1 MPQDLKLKIK
11 GLYTSYN
18 DLSEVPDGALLKARN
33 IDILQDSM
41 ASPRRGFDQLTGA
54 FDDTDE
60 RALQLEEFGDKLIA
74 YTDDNKLYY
83 YDSSTWNNITGTY
96 SPPDASTRLRF
107 SKANQNLYF
116 TTSAGVFKLDVFN
129 GTPVLAGAFKA
140 LDLDLSITNT
150 TATWLAVDFR
160 VAYRSVLGYKDAN
173 ENLILGAP
181 SQRNSI
187 KNTTAGGR
195 EVTAINRLPT
205 GVTTDYFV
213 QLYRSAQ
220 IDNTS
225 TATEPS
231 DELQLVYEIQLTSTD
246 ISNGYV
252 TIVDI
257 IDDAL
262 RGAVIYTAGTQ
273 EGLAQQNERPPY
285 CKDITEFKGF
295 TFFANLEFI
304 HRYSFTIIST
314 TALSNDEIITIDGI
328 AYTAK
333 GSETIASGF
342 FFLETTD
349 PSPAVNIRTTAE
361 SLVRVIN
368 GYASSTVW
376 AFYISSSNDLPGK
389 ILIEDRTLGTAGF
402 AVTSDAASTW
412 TSPVLPSSGTTES
425 SSNDAALSGIAF
437 SKQNQPE
444 AAPLPNIFFAGSKD
458 EPITR
463 ILSIKDSL
471 FVLKDDGI
479 FKIFGQNANDFSLTE
494 FDKTVKLLAP
504 ESAVVLANS
513 IFCLTDQGIVS
524 ISETGVSIRSR
535 PIEQNILSLIANIG
549 ALITTDGFGVAYN
562 QDRKYY
568 LFLPTTTA
576 DTYPTQA
583 FVYNLFTDTWVRH
596 VLNAKCGFVDNDGQL
611 YLGDAT
617 SEYLLSE
624 RKNYSFLDYVDFG
637 FTTTISTI
645 TDTVLTIASGTDNTA
660 RGDIIFQTSALFAT
674 ITAVDTVAGTIT
686 IDTDPGLTLAACTIL
701 NAIDTEIQWAPIV
714 TGNAGVQKQFYSA
727 KLLFKTQ
734 FNGDGNFTFESGLSA
749 TKDSVLVDG
758 GNSALWGLFNW
769 GESPWGGDFARK
781 ENRQWVP
788 RGKQRASL
796 ILVGF
801 EHSWGYSP
809 WELVGVTLFSSLGGG
824 ETVR

>member
-33 IDILQDSM
+33 IDILQDSL
-41 ASPRRGFDQLTGA
+41 ATPRRGFDQLTGA
-54 FDDTDE
+54 FSDPDE
-60 RALQLEEFGDKLIA
+60 RALQIEEFGDKLIA

-116 TTSAGVFKLDVFN
+116 TTSAGVYKLDVYN

-140 LDLDLSITNT
+140 LDLELSITNT
-150 TATWLAVDFR
+150 LATWLADDFR
-160 VAYRSVLGYKDAN
+160 VAYRAVLGYKDAN
-173 ENLILGAP
+173 DNLILGAP
-181 SQRNSI
+181 SQRSSI
-187 KNTTAGGR
+187 KNTAGAGR
-195 EVTAINRLPT
+195 EVTAVNRLPT
-205 GVTTDYFV
+205 GVTTDYFL
-213 QLYRSAQ
+213 QLYRSSQ
-220 IDNTS
+220 IDNSATS
-225 TATEPS
+225 TEPS
-231 DELQLVYEIQLTSTD
+231 DELQLVYEVQLTSTD
-246 ISNGYV
+246 ITNGYATV
-252 TIVDI
+252 VDI
-257 IDDAL
+257 VDDAL

-273 EGLAQQNERPPY
+273 QGLAQQNERPPY
-285 CKDITEFKGF
+285 CKDLTEFKGF
-295 TFFANLEFI
+295 TFFANLEFV
-304 HRYSFTIIST
+304 HRYNFTVIST
-314 TALSNDEIITIDGI
+314 SALANDEIITIDSI

-333 GSETIASGF
+333 ASETIASGF
-342 FFLETTD
+342 FLRQTSGSIAE
-349 PSPAVNIRTTAE
+349 NIRATAE

-376 AFYISSSNDLPGK
+376 AFYTSGPNDIPGK

-412 TSPVLPSSGTTES
+412 TSPVLPSSGTTQS
-425 SSNDAALSGIAF
+425 SENDKALNGISF

-458 EPITR
+458 EPINR
-463 ILSIKDSL
+463 IISIKDSL

-479 FKIFGQNANDFSLTE
+479 FKIFGQNANDFSITE
-494 FDKTVKLLAP
+494 FDKTVRLIAP
-504 ESAVVLANS
+504 ESAVVLANN
-513 IFCLTDQGIVS
+513 IFCLTDQGVVS

-535 PIEQNILSLIANIG
+535 PIEQNILSLVSNTLA
-549 ALITTDGFGVAYN
+549 TTTTEAFGVAYN

-568 LFLPTTTA
+568 IFLPTTSA

-596 VLNAKCGFVDNDGQL
+596 VLSVKCGFVDGDGFL

-617 SEYLLSE
+617 SEYLLKE
-624 RKNYSFLDYVDFG
+624 RKNYSFLDYVDYG
-637 FTTTISTI
+637 FATTISTI
-645 TDTVLTIASGTDNTA
+645 TDTVLEIAAGTDNTA
-660 RGDIIFQTSALFAT
+660 RGDVIFQTSTLFAT
-674 ITAVDTVAGTIT
+674 VTAVDTIAGTIT
-686 IDTDPGLTLAACTIL
+686 INTDPGLTLAACTIL
-701 NAIDTEIQWAPIV
+701 KAIDAEIQWAPIV

-727 KLLFKTQ
+727 KLIFKQQ
-734 FNGDGNFTFESGLSA
+734 FNGDGNFTFESGFSA
-749 TKDSVLVDG
+749 TKDSVMIEG
-758 GNSALWGLFNW
+758 GDAGQWGLFNW
-769 GESPWGGDFARK
+769 GESPWGGDFTRK

-788 RGKQRASL
+788 RSKQRASL
-796 ILVGF
+796 IMVGF
-801 EHSWGYSP
+801 EHAWGYSP
-809 WELVGVTLFSSLGGG
+809 WELVGVTLFSSMGGG